1 MGCSSEMKR
10 VTKHSA
16 LWLLL
21 VLSLVLSLTLPDVCR
36 AEADADFQLRQYAE
50 VYYNDGRK
58 EVGLVTPT
66 DDPKQFKIKAVRT
79 QITHDFNT
87 NDVKEWRDKRTADTA
102 MDEFAKDWADKK
114 NSSQLLKR
122 MKYAWE
128 HWNVQKRVVALL
140 ESAAT
145 SNDPDVLDY
154 LADLYS
160 QTGRHADA
168 LRIAGSLVAAAPQRA
183 RAYMWRGKAE
193 LALGNMTAADA
204 DLKKA
209 FDMAPGD
216 EAVQIARS
224 NFLIA
229 AGKAGEANKMLGD
242 LLVKDPK
249 NSSAVVARGMV
260 LLKQGDFE
268 GAEQIFNDAP
278 LDNEQG
284 QIGLAATKIMRKQ
297 YDDAYRVAEGVLRRN
312 PKSAEA
318 YQMEALAKLLSGD
331 KESLDKFDE
340 KIAESF
346 KEKPEQPRLI
356 LAQAVGLEREA
367 KYIELAGG
375 KTAPDDARVKHEA
388 AQAKYKELFA
398 KDTADAYLK
407 YFVGEWYFRKGDF
420 ATAESAFNRVAE
432 LAPTYGPGLAAAG
445 ATALR
450 LRKWDAA
457 EKYYE
462 AAGGLDPASGEYQA
476 GQGLALLGEKELGKA
491 KEKLSRAIT
500 LDAKNV
506 SALCGLGYI
515 SNLAREKSSAVGF
528 FEQALSIDGK
538 CAYAA
543 DALKKIYSQEGK
555 DLEYV
560 TFDDN
565 VNPLNWNNR
574 GRGLIKPVIQDG
586 HLVFSGTQG
595 SSQGEAVEFYKEVK
609 TDAFV
614 RIEADWIV
622 PPGNAV
628 TCGVRLSGVG
638 GSRFFLEFAK
648 TEADEMKVRFLDSV
662 GTTDDWKGIGIKWP
676 DDGRARLAIETDEL
690 KAGKC
695 LLSINGK
702 KVTEVTLKLNRTNA
716 IAVAVFVQAPPS
728 TSFTAFADNLSLLVR
743 RSQSSGDGAGG
754 DAIKIL
760 KSDDDKPAPATGTGT
775 GTGTGAATD
784 PAANGGGGAAP
795 KESKDK
801 DGK

>member
-1 MGCSSEMKR
+1 MRCSP
-10 VTKHSA
+10 VTQLGSKLTA
-16 LWLLL
+16 ALLL
-21 VLSLVLSLTLPDVCR
+21 AAIGVTLPGVCH
-36 AEADADFQLRQYAE
+36 AESDPDFDLRLYAE
-50 VYYNDGRK
+50 VYYKDGRK

-66 DDPKQFKIKAVRT
+66 DDPKLFKIKAVRT
-79 QITHDFNT
+79 QISHDFNT
-87 NDVKEWRDKRTADTA
+87 DDVKDWRDKRTAETA
-102 MDEFAKDWADKK
+102 MEEFAKDWADKK
-114 NSSQLLKR
+114 NAGLLLKR
-122 MKYAWE
+122 MRYAWE
-128 HWNVQKRVVALL
+128 HWNVQKKIVALL
-140 ESAAT
+140 ESAST
-145 SNDPDVLDY
+145 SNEPDVLEY
-154 LADLYS
+154 LSDLYM
-160 QTGRHADA
+160 QTGRNADA

-183 RAYMWRGKAE
+183 RSYMWRGKAA
-193 LALGNMTAADA
+193 LALGNMTGADA

-209 FDMAPGD
+209 FEMAPGD
-216 EAVQIARS
+216 EAIQIARS

-229 AGKAGEANKMLGD
+229 AGKPGEAKKLLGD
-242 LLVKDPK
+242 LLVKNPK
-249 NSSAVVARGMV
+249 NSSATVAQGMV

-268 GAEQIFNDAP
+268 AAEQIFNDAP

-284 QIGLAATKIMRKQ
+284 QIGLASTKLMRKQ
-297 YDDAYRVAEGVLRRN
+297 YDDAYRIAEGVLRRN

-318 YQMEALAKLLSGD
+318 YGMEALSKLFSGD

-346 KEKPEQPRLI
+346 KEKPDQPRLL

-375 KTAPDDARVKHEA
+375 KTAPDDARIKHEA
-388 AQAKYKELFA
+388 SLAKYKELFA

-407 YFVGEWYFRKGDF
+407 YFIGEWNFRKGDY
-420 ATAESAFNRVAE
+420 TAAEEAFNKVAE
-432 LAPTYGPGLAAAG
+432 LAPTYTAGLSAAG

-462 AAGGLDPASGEYQA
+462 AAGGLDPASGEFQA
-476 GQGLALLGEKELGKA
+476 GQGLALLGQKELGKA

-500 LDAKNV
+500 LDARNV

-555 DLEYV
+555 DLEYE

-565 VNPLNWNNR
+565 VNPVGWSTR

-586 HLVFSGTQG
+586 HVVFAGTQG
-595 SSQGEAVEFYKEVK
+595 SSQGEAIEFYKEVK

-614 RIEADWIV
+614 RLEADWMV
-622 PPGNAV
+622 PVGSAV

-728 TSFTAFADNLSLLVR
+728 SSFTAIADNLSLLTR
-743 RSQSSGDGAGG
+743 RSQTGGGDGAGG

-760 KSDDDKPAPATGTGT
+760 KDDKPAPAPE
-775 GTGTGAATD
+775 
-784 PAANGGGGAAP
+784 PAAGGGDAAP
-795 KESKDK
+795 KDK